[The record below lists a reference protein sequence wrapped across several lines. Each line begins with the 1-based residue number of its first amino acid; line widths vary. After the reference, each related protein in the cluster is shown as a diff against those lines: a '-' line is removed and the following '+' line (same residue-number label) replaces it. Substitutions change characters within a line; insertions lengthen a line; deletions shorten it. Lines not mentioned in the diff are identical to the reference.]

1 MKEVRQC
8 VNKHRF
14 CYSCIFVWSTSG
26 NPVNHDK
33 CPVCR
38 ADGDYVRNHD
48 LDDQINLLRVKCPM
62 KTCTWTGIL
71 KYLPSHQHTT
81 YSKFRPVPESPRQSI
96 AEPEAVPDLPPVTN
110 TARSRPTSR
119 IETNVA
125 PSTSVRAR
133 AGTSTSSQ
141 TNTRI
146 PVSATG
152 ANNNE
157 RRQATTSTNTSTRS
171 RTRSRQRQSNTRTNS
186 QNRRSGVTATGLNN
200 RLTSR
205 ARIQND
211 GTVSSN
217 EAANADSASNNNAD
231 LQFSPRPPAIPRPSG
246 RTPRRMPTLP
256 SIVNNVDANHPV
268 PNNENTEQSVTTE
281 PMDINNNSSETV
293 TPLERPIR
301 FTVETARAHRLPGR
315 PAGFGMIR
323 DRLNESRQRLDLL
336 MNAFSVELDRGR
348 RDLTDFQEERERR
361 RQEQLQE
368 VRELG
373 RRLGHV
379 ATELRGL
386 LNQRSEI
393 RQQINQLAD
402 SNDDD

>member
-8 VNKHRF
+8 VNKHKF

-26 NPVNHDK
+26 HPVNHDR

-38 ADGDYVRNHD
+38 ADGDYIRNHD
-48 LDDQINLLRVKCPM
+48 LDEQINLLRVKCPM
-62 KTCTWTGIL
+62 KSCTWTGLL

-81 YSKFRPVPESPRQSI
+81 YNKFRPVPESPRQST
-96 AEPEAVPDLPPVTN
+96 AEPENVPDLPQVTS
-110 TARSRPTSR
+110 TTMSRPT
-119 IETNVA
+119 
-125 PSTSVRAR
+125 STSVRAAR
-133 AGTSTSSQ
+133 ASMNTSSQ

-146 PVSATG
+146 PVSAAGTST
-152 ANNNE
+152 NNE
-157 RRQATTSTNTSTRS
+157 GRQTTATNTSTRS
-171 RTRSRQRQSNTRTNS
+171 RTRSRQRHSNSRTSNS
-186 QNRRSGVTATGLNN
+186 QHRRSTVTATGLN

-217 EAANADSASNNNAD
+217 ETANADNTD
-231 LQFSPRPPAIPRPSG
+231 LQFSPRPPPVPRPNG

-256 SIVNNVDANHPV
+256 SIVNNANSNNPV
-268 PNNENTEQSVTTE
+268 PNSENSEQTITQE
-281 PMDINNNSSETV
+281 NRDINNNSGESV
-293 TPLERPIR
+293 TPLERPMR
-301 FTVETARAHRLPGR
+301 FTVETARAHRQAGR
-315 PAGFGMIR
+315 PGGFGMIR

-336 MNAFSVELDRGR
+336 MNAFSFELDRGR

-368 VRELG
+368 VHELG

-379 ATELRGL
+379 AQELRGL
-386 LNQRSEI
+386 LNQRTQI

-402 SNDDD
+402 SNDEDLD